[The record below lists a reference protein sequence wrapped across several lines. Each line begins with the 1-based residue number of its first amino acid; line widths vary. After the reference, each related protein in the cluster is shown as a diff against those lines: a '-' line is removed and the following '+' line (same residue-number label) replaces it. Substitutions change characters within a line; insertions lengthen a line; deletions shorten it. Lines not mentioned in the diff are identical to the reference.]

1 MATQSQL
8 RTCFDP
14 LPRQQTLQLSRQL
27 EPITCSPFDMTSDP
41 RQNHSARR
49 RQIAALG
56 VGVLL
61 VHLLILLSSGAGIWR
76 LQPESQKLG
85 PLQTRVV
92 SLSGDATEAPQE
104 KAITPKVAP
113 PTPVRKMA
121 PATPQATPH
130 ATSAG
135 LQAIASQALP
145 AAPEVIQTPVKPDEP
160 TATNAA
166 LSPPPNPA
174 TETPAPS
181 QMETASSATPPVVNN
196 ANSNTNANALNTKLG
211 DFPPNVQINYRL
223 TGQERGLSYH
233 ASGTL
238 KWQTKAG
245 TTLPRAYEAELQVK
259 AFLVGR
265 RIWRSVGQLT
275 DKGLAPLRY
284 SDSWRGE
291 RAAHFEADAQKI
303 SFSGNTTSAPLQAGA
318 QDQVSL
324 FIQMAATVA
333 GQNFK
338 VGSELNVQTATARD
352 AVNWTLTYKSDD
364 MVDLN
369 GDRIETQRWV
379 CMPRGKFDSQIEMW
393 FAKSQGGLPVRIKIT
408 QVSGNF
414 IDMEMRSS
422 ETLPPLAD

>member
-1 MATQSQL
+1 
-8 RTCFDP
+8 
-14 LPRQQTLQLSRQL
+14 
-27 EPITCSPFDMTSDP
+27 MTPAP
-41 RQNHSARR
+41 RQNLSARR
-49 RQIAALG
+49 RQIAALAA
-56 VGVLL
+56 GVLL

-92 SLSGDATEAPQE
+92 SMRGDASDAPQE
-104 KAITPKVAP
+104 KAVTPQAP
-113 PTPVRKMA
+113 PPAPVRQMA
-121 PATPQATPH
+121 PATPQAT
-130 ATSAG
+130 SAG
-135 LQAIASQALP
+135 IQAIASQALP
-145 AAPEVIQTPVKPDEP
+145 AAPEVTEAPVKPDEP

-166 LSPPPNPA
+166 LNPPPNTA

-181 QMETASSATPPVVNN
+181 QVDTASSATPPAVNN
-196 ANSNTNANALNTKLG
+196 ANSNANALNAMLG
-211 DFPPNVQINYRL
+211 DFPSNVQINYRL

-233 ASGTL
+233 ASGSL

-291 RAAHFEADAQKI
+291 RAAHFEADTQKI
-303 SFSGNTTSAPLQAGA
+303 SFSGNTPSAPLQAGA

-324 FIQMAATVA
+324 FIQMAAAVA
-333 GQNFK
+333 GQNFN

-364 MVDLN
+364 IIDIK

-379 CMPRGKFDSQIEMW
+379 CLPRGKFDSQIEMW

-414 IDMEMRSS
+414 IDMEMRDS
-422 ETLPPLAD
+422 ETLPHLAN

>member
-1 MATQSQL
+1 
-8 RTCFDP
+8 
-14 LPRQQTLQLSRQL
+14 
-27 EPITCSPFDMTSDP
+27 MTSAP
-41 RQNHSARR
+41 RQNLSARR
-49 RQIAALG
+49 RQIAALAA
-56 VGVLL
+56 GVLL

-92 SLSGDATEAPQE
+92 SLRGDATEAPQE
-104 KAITPKVAP
+104 KAITPQAPPPAPVRQVAP
-113 PTPVRKMA
+113 A
-121 PATPQATPH
+121 SPQ

-135 LQAIASQALP
+135 IQAIASQALP
-145 AAPEVIQTPVKPDEP
+145 AAPEVTESPVKPDEP

-174 TETPAPS
+174 SETPAPS
-181 QMETASSATPPVVNN
+181 QVDTVSSATPPAVNN
-196 ANSNTNANALNTKLG
+196 ANSNANALNAKLG
-211 DFPPNVQINYRL
+211 DFPSNVQINYRL

-233 ASGTL
+233 ASGSL
-238 KWQTKAG
+238 KLQTKAG

-275 DKGLAPLRY
+275 DKGLAPVRY

-291 RAAHFEADAQKI
+291 RAAHFEADTQKI
-303 SFSGNTTSAPLQAGA
+303 SFSGNTPSAPLQAGA

-324 FIQMAATVA
+324 FIQMAAAVA

-338 VGSELNVQTATARD
+338 IGSELNVQTATARD

-364 MVDLN
+364 MIDLN
-369 GDRIETQRWV
+369 GDRVETQRWV
-379 CMPRGKFDSQIEMW
+379 CLPRGKFDSQIEMW

-422 ETLPPLAD
+422 EALPSLAD